1 MGKWTDKLY
10 ITHSEWSGQVGQ
22 HSASSGASGKKASG
36 EFRRLPFYCCSLSL
50 QPFDHPVCTPEG
62 IVFDLVHIIP
72 YIKKYGTNPVTGK
85 PLHTKELITL
95 KFHKNDKGEFYCPVT
110 FKTFSDHT
118 AIAAIKTT
126 GNVYAYDTIERL
138 NIKAKYWKDLIT
150 DEPFTRKDVIM
161 IQDPHNLENRDM
173 SNFHY
178 LNNDLKVVNA
188 AEEAAKRQP
197 INNIN
202 VKGMGGTAGRIYAE
216 LSKKEKETSNSSSS
230 NNNNK
235 EAIKDAPN
243 VSYHQP
249 IKKSTPYNA
258 AHFSTGAVAQS
269 FTSTAVERV
278 TVNEKALINEDEYMY
293 KKIKSKAYVRIAT
306 NLGNLN
312 IELYCDKAPRTCYN
326 FIMLAKTGY
335 YDNVIFHRSIKNFMI
350 QGGDP
355 TGTGKGGQSYFG
367 QEFPD
372 EIKHTLSH
380 DDRGILS
387 MANHGKD
394 TNGSQFFITYRP
406 CTHLDRQHTIF
417 GRVVGGMDVLN
428 KMESIAVDK
437 KTDRPERDIK
447 MTGVDVLVDPYQVY
461 KDRLN
466 SKLTKEANAAAIQA
480 EKERKE
486 AKINS
491 MGWFGPNVT
500 KSQGAK
506 TSATAAGGGGGVGK
520 YLSID
525 SNATSNKRKDNI
537 DRTTLDETATTTS
550 TSITSSSSSSSKRI
564 KTQPKG
570 YGNFDNF

>member
-10 ITHSEWSGQVGQ
+10 ITHSEWSGEVGQ
-22 HSASSGASGKKASG
+22 HSASSGTMGRKGTAGFK
-36 EFRRLPFYCCSLSL
+36 RLPFYCCSLSL
-50 QPFDHPVCTPEG
+50 QPFDHPVCTSEG

-72 YIKKYGTNPVTGK
+72 YIKKYGTNPVTGAK
-85 PLHTKELITL
+85 LHTKDLIKL
-95 KFHKNDKGEFYCPVT
+95 HFHKNEKGEFYCPVT

-138 NIKAKYWKDLIT
+138 NIKAKHWKDLMT
-150 DEPFTRKDVIM
+150 DEPFTRKDIIM

-178 LNNDLKVVNA
+178 LNNNLKVVNK
-188 AEEAAKRQP
+188 AEEAEKRKP

-202 VKGMGGTAGRIYAE
+202 VAGMGGTAGRIYAE
-216 LSKKEKETSNSSSS
+216 LEKKKE
-230 NNNNK
+230 K

-249 IKKSTPYNA
+249 IKKNTPYNA
-258 AHFSTGAVAQS
+258 AHFSTGAAAQS

-293 KKIKSKAYVRIAT
+293 KKIKTKAYVRIIT

-312 IELYCDKAPRTCYN
+312 IELYSDKVPRTCYN

-335 YDNVIFHRSIKNFMI
+335 YENVIFHRSIKNFMI

-355 TGTGKGGQSYFG
+355 TGTGKGGESYFK

-372 EIKHTLSH
+372 EIKSTLSH

-417 GRVVGGMDVLN
+417 GRVVGGMEVLN
-428 KMESIAVDK
+428 KMESISVDDN
-437 KTDRPERDIK
+437 DRPERDIRIK
-447 MTGVDVLVDPYQVY
+447 QVDVLVDPYQVY
-461 KDRLN
+461 KERLA
-466 SKLTKEANAAAIQA
+466 SKLEKEANAAAILA

-486 AKINS
+486 AKVNS

-500 KSQGAK
+500 KGQQSK
-506 TSATAAGGGGGVGK
+506 TTSGGGVGK
-520 YLSID
+520 YLQ
-525 SNATSNKRKDNI
+525 NVTRKRE
-537 DRTTLDETATTTS
+537 TTLDDSLGSDSKKIKTTS
-550 TSITSSSSSSSKRI
+550 
-564 KTQPKG
+564 KG

>member
-1 MGKWTDKLY
+1 MN
-10 ITHSEWSGQVGQ
+10 H
-22 HSASSGASGKKASG
+22 
-36 EFRRLPFYCCSLSL
+36 
-50 QPFDHPVCTPEG
+50 
-62 IVFDLVHIIP
+62 
-72 YIKKYGTNPVTGK
+72 
-85 PLHTKELITL
+85 
-95 KFHKNDKGEFYCPVT
+95 
-110 FKTFSDHT
+110 
-118 AIAAIKTT
+118 
-126 GNVYAYDTIERL
+126 
-138 NIKAKYWKDLIT
+138 
-150 DEPFTRKDVIM
+150 FTRKDVIM

-216 LSKKEKETSNSSSS
+216 LSKKEAIT
-230 NNNNK
+230 NK

-278 TVNEKALINEDEYMY
+278 TINEKALINEDEYMY

-372 EIKHTLSH
+372 EIKQTLSH

-387 MANHGKD
+387 MANHGKN

-417 GRVVGGMDVLN
+417 GRVVGGMDVLD
-428 KMESIAVDK
+428 KMESIAVEK

-447 MTGVDVLVDPYQVY
+447 MTGVEVLVDPYQVY

-480 EKERKE
+480 EKEQKE

-500 KSQGAK
+500 TSQGSRK
-506 TSATAAGGGGGVGK
+506 ATTGVGK

-525 SNATSNKRKDNI
+525 DEAASKKRKDTI
-537 DRTTLDETATTTS
+537 DTTTLDETTTT
-550 TSITSSSSSSSKRI
+550 TSSKRI
-564 KTQPKG
+564 KAQRKG

>member
-10 ITHSEWSGQVGQ
+10 ITHSEWSGEVGQ
-22 HSASSGASGKKASG
+22 HSASSGATGRRSNTGG
-36 EFRRLPFYCCSLSL
+36 FRRLPFYCCSLSL

-85 PLHTKELITL
+85 PLHTKDLITL
-95 KFHKNDKGEFYCPVT
+95 HFHKNDKEEFYCPVT

-138 NIKAKYWKDLIT
+138 NVKAKYWKDLMT
-150 DEPFTRKDVIM
+150 DEPFTRKDIIM

-178 LNNDLKVVNA
+178 LNNDLKVVNQ

-202 VKGMGGTAGRIYAE
+202 VEGMGGTASRIYAE
-216 LSKKEKETSNSSSS
+216 LNKNKQDKVAI
-230 NNNNK
+230 K
-235 EAIKDAPN
+235 EAPA

-249 IKKSTPYNA
+249 IKKTPYNA

-269 FTSTAVERV
+269 FTSTAVETV
-278 TVNEKALINEDEYMY
+278 TINEKALINEDEYMY
-293 KKIKSKAYVRIAT
+293 KKIKTKAYVRIVT
-306 NLGNLN
+306 NLGSLN
-312 IELYCDKAPRTCYN
+312 MELYCDKAPRTCYN

-335 YDNVIFHRSIKNFMI
+335 YENVIFHRSIKNFMI

-355 TGTGKGGQSYFG
+355 TGTGKGGESYFK

-380 DDRGILS
+380 NDRGILS

-406 CTHLDRQHTIF
+406 CTHLDKQHTIF
-417 GRVVGGMDVLN
+417 GRVVGGLDVLD
-428 KMESIAVDK
+428 KMEAVPTEK
-437 KTDRPERDIK
+437 KTDKPDREIRILN
-447 MTGVDVLVDPYQVY
+447 VDVLVDPYQVY
-461 KDRLN
+461 KDRLKN
-466 SKLTKEANAAAIQA
+466 KLEKEANAAALAQ
-480 EKERKE
+480 EQDRLE
-486 AKINS
+486 AKRNS

-500 KSQGAK
+500 KAQGK
-506 TSATAAGGGGGVGK
+506 KAAAASNGVGK
-520 YLSID
+520 YL
-525 SNATSNKRKDNI
+525 A
-537 DRTTLDETATTTS
+537 TATTRKRDADELGDS
-550 TSITSSSSSSSKRI
+550 SPSISSNSISSSSSVKRA
-564 KTQPKG
+564 KG